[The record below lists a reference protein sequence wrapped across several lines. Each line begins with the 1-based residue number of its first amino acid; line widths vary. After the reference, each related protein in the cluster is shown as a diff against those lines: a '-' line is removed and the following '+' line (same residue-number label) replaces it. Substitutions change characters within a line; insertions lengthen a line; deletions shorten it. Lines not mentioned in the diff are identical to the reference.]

1 MNEWTKKRG
10 CREKKLFSKNTK
22 RSILQPFIHFRQQ
35 RNSSEEGRREWRAE
49 EDMKKKKK
57 HPSHWSEIRK
67 LSVILYVLPA
77 ATLSQWACTLGLGH
91 FDEIKAQASLWLNR
105 MGALTQPVSDWP
117 LKPLMNGPVRGET
130 IKSNMKQSRC
140 DGPVWQSK
148 PIPPL
153 HYIAHGSFYNP

>member
-1 MNEWTKKRG
+1 MNEWTKKPG
-10 CREKKLFSKNTK
+10 FREKKLFSKNTK
-22 RSILQPFIHFRQQ
+22 RSILQPFIPFHQQ
-35 RNSSEEGRREWRAE
+35 RNSSVAGKREERRGGDEKRKTSFSLIWNQKAF
-49 EDMKKKKK
+49 
-57 HPSHWSEIRK
+57 SHSLCAPRGHSEPVSMYIR
-67 LSVILYVLPA
+67 
-77 ATLSQWACTLGLGH
+77 LGH

-105 MGALTQPVSDWP
+105 MGALTQLVSDWP